1 MTQKTATF
9 QERLRQL
16 IGENSVNSFGKKCE
30 IGESTLRQY
39 LKGGQPGLDKLIAI
53 AEAGGVNIEW
63 LATGEGPMRP
73 GEKIKEDSATSED
86 DYFTSIPLV
95 NVQLSAGNGSF
106 VISEEIKE
114 YYKFRKDWLS
124 KTVTSSPNAIL
135 VGVTGNSMEPTIYN
149 GDVVM
154 IDTGR
159 IHIYEGEMYALRMDN
174 TVMIKRLS
182 HRPGDK
188 VMIMS
193 DNKEEYPPYETDRK
207 NIHVLAQVV
216 WYARTLVKTDA
227 YK

>member
-1 MTQKTATF
+1 M
-9 QERLRQL
+9 
-16 IGENSVNSFGKKCE
+16 
-30 IGESTLRQY
+30 
-39 LKGGQPGLDKLIAI
+39 PGLDKLVAI
-53 AEAGGVNIEW
+53 AEAGNVNIEW
-63 LATGEGPMRP
+63 LATGDGPMRP
-73 GEKIKEDSATSED
+73 GEKAKEDSTTSED

-106 VISEEIKE
+106 VISEDIKE

-159 IHIYEGEMYALRMDN
+159 THIYEGEMYALRMDN

-216 WYARTLVKTDA
+216 WYARTLVKTDS

>member
-1 MTQKTATF
+1 MTPKSDTF
-9 QERLRQL
+9 SERLRQL
-16 IGENSVNSFGKKCE
+16 IGENSVSSFGKKCG

-39 LKGGQPGLDKLIAI
+39 LKGGMPGLDKLVAI
-53 AEAGGVNIEW
+53 AETGNVNIEW
-63 LATGEGPMRP
+63 LATGDGPMRL
-73 GEKIKEDSATSED
+73 GEKVKEDSTTSED

-159 IHIYEGEMYALRMDN
+159 THIYEGEMYALRMDN
-174 TVMIKRLS
+174 TVMVKRLS